1 MIRRE
6 FKYREHVKMCF
17 AFSTQDFLYLLS
29 SELGKRGYQIKL
41 KRVEFAASSINNKQF
56 PETR

>member
-1 MIRRE
+1 M
-6 FKYREHVKMCF
+6 KMCF

-29 SELGKRGYQIKL
+29 SELDKRGYQIKL